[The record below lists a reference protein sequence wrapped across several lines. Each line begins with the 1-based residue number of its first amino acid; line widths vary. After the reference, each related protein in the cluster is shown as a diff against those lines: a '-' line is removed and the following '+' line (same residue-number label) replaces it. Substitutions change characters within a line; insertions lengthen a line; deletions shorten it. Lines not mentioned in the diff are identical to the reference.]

1 MDKEAIEDWKLRM
14 NNLHKVHDVVTVR
27 IRKAQDR
34 QAKYFNKKH
43 REVTLEIGDIVLRRN
58 IILSSA
64 ADKIAA
70 KLAPKYNG
78 PYVVTAKVSTNI
90 YQITDRQGESCGPVH
105 VKYLKRYHGN

>member
-1 MDKEAIEDWKLRM
+1 MVVDPPRPAHRRGVLDISQDWKLRM
-14 NNLHKVHDVVTVR
+14 NNLHKVYDVVTSR
-27 IRKAQDR
+27 IRKSQDR

-58 IILSSA
+58 RILSSA

-78 PYVVTAKVSTNI
+78 PYVVTGK
-90 YQITDRQGESCGPVH
+90 QIRTFI
-105 VKYLKRYHGN
+105 